1 MTILYHGS
9 PNKFTQFD
17 TKKIRTNGT
26 SEGVGFYF
34 TTNKDIAKNYANDG
48 YLYTVNL
55 DTQKSLSDNSKTINK
70 NQLHEILIKLNKYTD
85 YLENYGDISNG
96 NFENVLNQAVENE
109 YEYNNTDVEIIGSIY
124 NTIGE
129 NPVILDILYKDF
141 NYTHI
146 KSTPDWGEQELYIAL
161 NNEIIK
167 IIEIEKIG

>member
-17 TKKIRTNGT
+17 TKKIRTYGT
-26 SEGVGFYF
+26 SEGLGFYF
-34 TTNKDIAKNYANDG
+34 TTNKDIAPNYANDG

-55 DTQKSLSDNSKTINK
+55 DNQKSLSDNSKTINK